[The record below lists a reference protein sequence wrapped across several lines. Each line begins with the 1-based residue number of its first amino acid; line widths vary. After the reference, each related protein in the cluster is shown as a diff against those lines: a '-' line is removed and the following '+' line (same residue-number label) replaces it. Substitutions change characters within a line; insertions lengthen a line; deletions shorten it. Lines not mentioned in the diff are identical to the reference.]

1 MLLGVRWGSLRT
13 KIIAW
18 SFVPTAI
25 IMLAVALVTYYAYQ
39 QVTEDLVIERNQ
51 DLTRLSAGQ
60 LATDLTAYAD
70 VLATTARNE
79 DVSRYNP
86 PAQQIAIEEV
96 SNRLVIFDGG
106 VIVLD
111 PFGTV
116 VASVPAR
123 PEILRQDWSDRSYF
137 RQMLRSQGPVFS
149 DIVPDGPQGAEVVVV
164 AVPMTGP
171 QGEFRGTIAG
181 MFRVGVTSVSAFYG
195 DILKLRM
202 GESGSTYVVD
212 GGGRAIYHSIPDLV
226 GRDFSTR
233 YGVEQILKG
242 QIGATRT
249 QDLEGW
255 DIVASF
261 APIPRTSWGLV
272 TEESWWTLTSESRN
286 YGRFLLLLLGLGVV
300 VPALVV
306 AVGVKH
312 ITQPIAELI
321 DAAQEV
327 AQGRFGHTITAQTGD
342 EIEHLAT
349 QFNLMSEQLQASY
362 AHLEQKVADRTRE
375 LTLLNRVIT
384 ASTSRLEPKA
394 VLEAVCAELAKAF
407 DLPQSGATLFPR
419 AGDRSALE
427 IVAEYKTEDRPSA
440 LGIVIPVE
448 GNPAAQYVLEHKV
461 PLALTDAQRDPR
473 LAAIHDVMRKRDV
486 ATLLLLPLVI
496 KGQVVGTIGLDSLER
511 REFTDEEVALAANAA
526 AAAAQALENAQAEES
541 LRQAKEAAEAANR
554 AKSVFL
560 ANMSHELRTPLNAIL
575 GFAQLMNR
583 DPGLTGEQRE
593 NLDTISRSGE
603 HLLNLINDV
612 LEMSKIEAGRNTLN
626 EESFDLIS
634 LLDDLEDMF
643 HMRASNKGLQLIF
656 DRAPD
661 VPQYVRTDQGKL
673 RQVLINLL
681 GNAVKF
687 TQQGGVTL
695 RAGYEPLPASSSAD
709 GKNGQTRPVRPCL
722 LFEVQDTGPGIRP
735 SDLETIFNP
744 FVQSARGQESQE
756 GTGLGLSISRQFARL
771 MGGDIGVTS
780 EFGQGSLFRFHVPI
794 ELATRSDV
802 ARQQARP
809 RVIAVEP
816 GQPVYRLMVVEDRD
830 ANRKLLVKML
840 KPLGFE
846 VREATNG
853 QQAIEIWEN
862 WKPHLIWMDMR
873 MPVMD
878 GYEATERIKATT
890 QGQATVIVA
899 LTASAFEEDR
909 ALILS
914 AGCDDFIRKPFREEE
929 IFDALT
935 KHLGVRFVYQEEH
948 PEPVAADAEGE
959 ENDLLTP
966 QVMATLPAEW
976 VDKLYQAATQ
986 ADGDRVLRLVEEIRP
1001 QNEPLADALAG
1012 LARDFRFDILMNL
1025 TESRS

>member
-1 MLLGVRWGSLRT
+1 M
-13 KIIAW
+13 
-18 SFVPTAI
+18 VPF
-25 IMLAVALVTYYAYQ
+25 LVK
-39 QVTEDLVIERNQ
+39 E
-51 DLTRLSAGQ
+51 
-60 LATDLTAYAD
+60 
-70 VLATTARNE
+70 
-79 DVSRYNP
+79 
-86 PAQQIAIEEV
+86 
-96 SNRLVIFDGG
+96 
-106 VIVLD
+106 
-111 PFGTV
+111 
-116 VASVPAR
+116 
-123 PEILRQDWSDRSYF
+123 
-137 RQMLRSQGPVFS
+137 
-149 DIVPDGPQGAEVVVV
+149 GAEVLASTPIVHKSQTLGALTLLTRRPRAFPPGEQQLLAAIGQQIGV
-164 AVPMTGP
+164 AVENARLYE
-171 QGEFRGTIAG
+171 QAQQELLERKRAEEE
-181 MFRVGVTSVSAFYG
+181 
-195 DILKLRM
+195 LRQVN
-202 GESGSTYVVD
+202 EE
-212 GGGRAIYHSIPDLV
+212 RA
-226 GRDFSTR
+226 R
-233 YGVEQILKG
+233 
-242 QIGATRT
+242 
-249 QDLEGW
+249 
-255 DIVASF
+255 
-261 APIPRTSWGLV
+261 
-272 TEESWWTLTSESRN
+272 RN
-286 YGRFLLLLLGLGVV
+286 
-300 VPALVV
+300 
-306 AVGVKH
+306 
-312 ITQPIAELI
+312 
-321 DAAQEV
+321 
-327 AQGRFGHTITAQTGD
+327 
-342 EIEHLAT
+342 
-349 QFNLMSEQLQASY
+349 
-362 AHLEQKVADRTRE
+362 RE
-375 LTLLNRVIT
+375 LALLNRVIT

-407 DLPQSGATLFPR
+407 GLPQSGATLFPR
-419 AGDRSALE
+419 SGDRSVLE

-511 REFTDEEVALAANAA
+511 REFTDEEIALAANAA

-583 DPGLTGEQRE
+583 DPGLTSEQRE

-626 EESFDLIS
+626 EESFDLS
-634 LLDDLEDMF
+634 LLLDDLEDMF

-695 RAGYEPLPASSSAD
+695 RAGYEPPAASSSPD
-709 GKNGQTRPVRPCL
+709 GKNGQQRHARPCL

-735 SDLETIFNP
+735 NDLETIFNP
-744 FVQSARGQESQE
+744 FEQTARGQESQE

-780 EFGQGSLFRFHVPI
+780 EFGQGSLFRFRVPV
-794 ELATRSDV
+794 ELATKSDL
-802 ARQQARP
+802 ARQQTRP
-809 RVIAVEP
+809 RVIAMEP

-840 KPLGFE
+840 RPLGFE
-846 VREATNG
+846 VREAING
-853 QQAIEIWEN
+853 QQAIEIWES

-890 QGQATVIVA
+890 QGQATVVVA

-929 IFDALT
+929 IFDALA

-948 PEPVAADAEGE
+948 PEPAAADAEGG

-966 QVMATLPAEW
+966 QVMAALPAEW

-986 ADGDRVLRLVEEIRP
+986 ADGDRVLRLIEEIRP